1 MVAATVAAE
10 AAGPFWGGLIV
21 SLPIAAGPA
30 YVMLALQHD
39 AGFIAASALGS
50 FAVNAASFV
59 FLAALALLA
68 VRVRWGWALAGSLGA
83 WAGAVL
89 LIRQVAWDLVGAS
102 LLNLGV
108 VLACLALTRSVGR
121 ETGAPG
127 AAVRRRWFELP
138 VRAAMVGLMVGG
150 VVTGSRAL
158 GPALT
163 GMAAVF
169 PVAFTSFALLVLPR
183 VGGDGGG
190 GDHGE
195 RSAGDAGVC
204 AGIADVAS
212 RGGAAGRGG
221 GIGACG
227 GAVAGMVG
235 DADGGTRQAAA
246 GGVRLVLS
254 RSRSRRCDTGAWG
267 LAAGSRDAAVAAGR
281 VAGAWGSGS
290 GMSDRVGDA
299 RRLAAFASAMARFHG
314 AWASASAC
322 SAARSSARLRPGERY
337 GGNRSDG
344 MWPR

>member
-1 MVAATVAAE
+1 VPSAFWIGLLARAAVSAFVVVAATVAAE

-39 AGFIAASALGS
+39 SGFIAASALGS

-89 LIRQVAWDLVGAS
+89 LIRQVEWDLVGAA

-121 ETGAPG
+121 EAGVG
-127 AAVRRRWFELP
+127 GRAVRRRWFELP

-163 GMAAVF
+163 GMATVF

-183 VGGDGGG
+183 VGG
-190 GDHGE
+190 
-195 RSAGDAGVC
+195 
-204 AGIADVAS
+204 
-212 RGGAAGRGG
+212 
-221 GIGACG
+221 
-227 GAVAGMVG
+227 
-235 DADGGTRQAAA
+235 
-246 GGVRLVLS
+246 
-254 RSRSRRCDTGAWG
+254 
-267 LAAGSRDAAVAAGR
+267 AVAAAIMVSALRAMPGFALALLTLHLAAVPLGVGAALAVAVVPSLAWSAMLMVGRGRRLR
-281 VAGAWGSGS
+281 VA
-290 GMSDRVGDA
+290 
-299 RRLAAFASAMARFHG
+299 
-314 AWASASAC
+314 
-322 SAARSSARLRPGERY
+322 
-337 GGNRSDG
+337 
-344 MWPR
+344 